1 MGTTDYPK
9 DQLKWKHQSNSMG
22 TPLSISSKSSNSS
35 SSPEALP
42 LLAGQGL
49 PDFGAITPDQVE
61 QAIPHLLAE
70 LNGELTEL
78 ETRLDARIADA
89 SPLGWAEV
97 MDPVQHLGERLRWS
111 WGVVS
116 HLNGVCN
123 TPELRTAHQQQ
134 QGNVVA
140 FGNRAGQSRSLYRAL
155 QALDQ

>member
-1 MGTTDYPK
+1 M
-9 DQLKWKHQSNSMG
+9 
-22 TPLSISSKSSNSS
+22 
-35 SSPEALP
+35 P

-49 PDFGAITPDQVE
+49 PQFTAITPEQVDQG
-61 QAIPHLLAE
+61 IPALLDA
-70 LNGELTEL
+70 LNGELTAL
-78 ETRLDARIADA
+78 EATLESRLAQGEAA
-89 SPLGWAEV
+89 PLSWTEV
-97 MDPVQHLGERLRWS
+97 MEPLQHLGERLRWS

-155 QALDQ
+155 QALDQELQNHPQRRAIQRSIVSLDRKSVV